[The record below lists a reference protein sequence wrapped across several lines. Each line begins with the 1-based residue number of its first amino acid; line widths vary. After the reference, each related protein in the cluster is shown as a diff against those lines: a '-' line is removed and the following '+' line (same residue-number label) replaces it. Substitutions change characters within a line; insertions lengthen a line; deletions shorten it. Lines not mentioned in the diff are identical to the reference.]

1 MIKKKDLTIEEY
13 KETLL
18 DEIEDDEIED
28 DEIEDDEIE
37 KSEVFQEEEESTN
50 KQFNKSK
57 NNKNKSSKNDNF
69 EEIKQPRKNNKIS
82 LIINIVFIILI
93 IGMLMITTDVICVA
107 RYNKGPFFAIKT
119 KTYKDGGTKVYYGL
133 GYKVIKYNQLEG
145 RRGIEIGTWSLKY
158 ETEPFEI
165 SAVDLAIEFTN
176 KPQKSYTKYY
186 KKFLKVT
193 GTLVSKD
200 EKTNT
205 LTLAYIDEDKK
216 YNLDI
221 VCKMA
226 EDFSLPEE
234 TLEQITIIGT
244 GNDYKLRL
252 ENTNQMLYIN
262 DCIIK
267 Q

>member
-18 DEIEDDEIED
+18 DEIEDDEIE
-28 DEIEDDEIE
+28 E
-37 KSEVFQEEEESTN
+37 SEVIEEEEESTN

-57 NNKNKSSKNDNF
+57 NNKKKSSEYNNF
-69 EEIKQPRKNNKIS
+69 EEIKQPRKNKIS
-82 LIINIVFIILI
+82 LIINIVFIMLI
-93 IGMLMITTDVICVA
+93 IVMLMITTDVICVG

-145 RRGIEIGTWSLKY
+145 RRDMEIGTWSLKY

-200 EKTNT
+200 EKKNT

-216 YNLDI
+216 YNFDI
-221 VCKMA
+221 VCTMA

-244 GNDYKLRL
+244 VNNYKLRD
-252 ENTNQMLYIN
+252 ENINQTLYIN
-262 DCIIK
+262 DCFIK
-267 Q
+267 